1 MKQTLRPY
9 LGRQASLA
17 TRHAKEQAVALPMRF
32 ELGLELAVPPDLD
45 TDALGT
51 FCGEV
56 ARQGTPAQVSLR
68 KARLGMAATGL
79 PLGVANEGSFGPH
92 PIMPCVATDLEMMT
106 FVDDERG
113 LVVTETLLSEST
125 NYGHR
130 EARSADELT
139 AWLTTV
145 GFPSHALIVRPK
157 SGAPGVPAEK
167 GIVSIKQ
174 LESAV
179 ERMAGISPDAI
190 AWVETDMRAH
200 HNPTRMAVIQQ
211 LAFRLARRLATT
223 CPACATPGWGR
234 TGVVDGLP
242 CELCDEATSM
252 TRCEVFGC
260 VVCAYREDRP
270 RGDRRQTAPP
280 QYCPECNP

>member
-1 MKQTLRPY
+1 MKQTLRPC

-17 TRHAKEQAVALPMRF
+17 TRHAKEQALALPMRF

-56 ARQGTPAQVSLR
+56 ARQGTPAQVCLR

-92 PIMPCVATDLEMMT
+92 PSVPCIAAGIEMMT

-113 LVVTETLLSEST
+113 
-125 NYGHR
+125 
-130 EARSADELT
+130 
-139 AWLTTV
+139 
-145 GFPSHALIVRPK
+145 
-157 SGAPGVPAEK
+157 
-167 GIVSIKQ
+167 
-174 LESAV
+174 
-179 ERMAGISPDAI
+179 
-190 AWVETDMRAH
+190 RAH

-211 LAFRLARRLATT
+211 LAFRLARRLAKP
-223 CPACATPGWGR
+223 CPACAAPGWGR
-234 TGVVDGLP
+234 TATVAGLP
-242 CELCDEATSM
+242 CELCDEPTSM

-270 RGDRRQTAPP
+270 RGDRRQRAPP
-280 QYCPECNP
+280 RYCPECNP

>member
-1 MKQTLRPY
+1 MEQTLKPY
-9 LGRQASLA
+9 HGRQASLA
-17 TRHAKEQAVALPMRF
+17 TRHAKERAIALPMRF

-56 ARQGTPAQVSLR
+56 ARQGTPAQVCLR
-68 KARLGMAATGL
+68 KARLGIAATGL
-79 PLGVANEGSFGPH
+79 PLALANEGSFGPH
-92 PIMPCVATDLEMMT
+92 PNVPFIAADIEMMT

-113 LVVTETLLSEST
+113 LVVTETLVSEST

-130 EARSADELT
+130 EARSVDELT
-139 AWLTTV
+139 AWLPSI

-167 GIVSIKQ
+167 GIVSIDHLK
-174 LESAV
+174 SAI
-179 ERMAGISPDAI
+179 ERVVGSSPDAT
-190 AWVETDMRAH
+190 AWIETDMRAH

-211 LAFRLARRLATT
+211 LAFRLARRLATS
-223 CPACATPGWGR
+223 CPACVTPGWGR
-234 TGVVDGLP
+234 TGVVEGLP
-242 CELCDEATSM
+242 CELCDEPTGM
-252 TRCEVFGC
+252 TRFEVFGC
-260 VVCAYREDRP
+260 VACAHREDRP
-270 RGDRRQTAPP
+270 RGDHRQTAPP